1 MPNSAKAQPWELSDE
16 LWTQVAP
23 LLPKMVPKTRGR
35 GRARRKVG
43 GRPRVPDRTVL
54 AGILYVLRTGC
65 QWKAVPREYGSG
77 STVHLRFQQWERAGV
92 FRRMWRTGLAEYDDL
107 EGIAW
112 RWQAVDGA
120 MTKAPLGGEATG
132 PNPTDRGKKGD
143 QAPPP
148 RGRDWYPAL
157 PRRQRGERE

>member
-1 MPNSAKAQPWELSDE
+1 MTTRAKAQPWELSDE

-23 LLPKMVPKTRGR
+23 LLPKVVPKTRGR

-43 GRPRVPDRTVL
+43 GRPRVPDRTAL

-65 QWKAVPREYGSG
+65 QWKAVPRAYGSG

-112 RWQAVDGA
+112 RWQAVDGT

-148 RGRDWYPAL
+148 GGRDWHPAL